1 MKKITF
7 DDGQTIELA
16 DGDYNTALKCVMK
29 HVKSVNSYWDVAKR
43 LFLGKPGFCVGDNA
57 EINERSSFNDVE
69 IMYPLNSVTREQL
82 EAMVIM
88 NIWHNVANVLN
99 NGWVFKGEL
108 SYSVAVD
115 GIHEMKPQARYIQ
128 THDTMY
134 GAPVFETEDL
144 ARQSVKI
151 LGEGIIIKA
160 LSGGLQP

>member
-1 MKKITF
+1 MRTLTL
-7 DDGQTIELA
+7 DDGQTIELS
-16 DGDYNTALKCVMK
+16 DDDYRIIAKTALGL
-29 HVKSVNSYWDVAKR
+29 SSLTISYRDIAQR
-43 LFLGKPGFCVGDNA
+43 MFLGKPGYWVGDNA
-57 EINERSSFNDVE
+57 EINRRSAFNE
-69 IMYPLNSVTREQL
+69 AEFIFPLNAKTFQQL
-82 EAMVIM
+82 DAMVAM
-88 NIWHNVANVLN
+88 NIWNNVATYLN
-99 NGWVFKGEL
+99 DGWVFKGEL

-115 GIHEMKPQARYIQ
+115 GIHEMKPRARYIQ